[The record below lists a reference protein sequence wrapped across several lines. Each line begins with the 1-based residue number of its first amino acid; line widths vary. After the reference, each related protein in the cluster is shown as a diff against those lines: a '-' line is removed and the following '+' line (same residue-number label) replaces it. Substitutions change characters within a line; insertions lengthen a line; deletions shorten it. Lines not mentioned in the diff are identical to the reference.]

1 MLYRDFENEL
11 QPCFY
16 QQLEFLYKDISKNNK
31 MDTPRIIDCL
41 KIDVFYKLD
50 KVQTKCIRLFFTSI
64 IIFTMIFHFINTL

>member
-11 QPCFY
+11 QPCFN

-41 KIDVFYKLD
+41 KIDVF
-50 KVQTKCIRLFFTSI
+50 
-64 IIFTMIFHFINTL
+64 IN